1 MTVYA
6 AVTITLCS
14 NILLIVIDFT
24 NPVHVLRLLV
34 YAAAKSGAQQ
44 FIEMI
49 FNSSA
54 GRIVFDAY
62 KDRPLLP
69 EVIAKS
75 HGNEE
80 TACYLEDITKR

>member
-1 MTVYA
+1 MQQLPLHCV
-6 AVTITLCS
+6 IIN
-14 NILLIVIDFT
+14 NILLIVVDFS

-34 YAAAKSGAQQ
+34 YAAAESGAQQ

-80 TACYLEDITKR
+80 TAYYLKEISKR

>member
-1 MTVYA
+1 MFLLQNHLPLYCV
-6 AVTITLCS
+6 
-14 NILLIVIDFT
+14 NILLIVPDFT
-24 NPVHVLRLLV
+24 NPVHVLCLFI
-34 YAAAKSGAQQ
+34 YAAAESGSQQ

-75 HGNEE
+75 HDNEE
-80 TACYLEDITKR
+80 TAHYLEDITKR

>member
-1 MTVYA
+1 MLQLPLHCV
-6 AVTITLCS
+6 IIN
-14 NILLIVIDFT
+14 NILLIVVDFT
-24 NPVHVLRLLV
+24 NPVHVLSLLV
-34 YAAAKSGAQQ
+34 YAAAESGAQQ

-75 HGNEE
+75 LGNEE
-80 TACYLEDITKR
+80 TAYYLEEISRR